1 MVHQYLTKKRLLSR
15 QDVQSCSQV
24 PTWPKTSVFLMGCH
38 PLRGISSQL
47 GKSPE
52 LCQIVNSRITQRS
65 IQDKTIV
72 STAIP
77 AITNDF
83 HGLNDIGW

>member
-1 MVHQYLTKKRLLSR
+1 
-15 QDVQSCSQV
+15 
-24 PTWPKTSVFLMGCH
+24 MGCH

-47 GKSPE
+47 GKLPE